1 MMLGV
6 LDSDEE
12 PQVPRLK
19 GPERWVVLGNGLE
32 TVGSFLSPQKV
43 ALLIATCKTLLLGL
57 LPDCALL
64 LLGRLHI
71 LRGLSYIKQSRIS
84 LDRV

>member
-32 TVGSFLSPQKV
+32 RKIQ
-43 ALLIATCKTLLLGL
+43 AM
-57 LPDCALL
+57 
-64 LLGRLHI
+64 
-71 LRGLSYIKQSRIS
+71 IKIYLFNFIIIFFHFQ
-84 LDRV
+84 